1 MNHRAHISRANLQ
14 LKHTTRP
21 HQLLREKAFCAAAGT
36 TTGTIGDYIIV
47 PPDSSE
53 VYGIAS
59 TQSGIA
65 GVNVDAHTAH
75 ESCSDGSAQVR
86 KQTAGPSLFR
96 NFLCERMHSGYFP
109 RQARDRHKER
119 TVKGGGR
126 LCLRT
131 GHHCPTRRPASAAGW
146 IRWTLRGQSL
156 QVHQVRNAIWIT
168 NSPYKLTIC
177 QDRLGTNKR
186 KTQQKIA
193 FRIARMSMTTAVRS
207 R

>member
-1 MNHRAHISRANLQ
+1 VVSLGLTSTRTLRTSRAVTEAHRCES
-14 LKHTTRP
+14 K
-21 HQLLREKAFCAAAGT
+21 
-36 TTGTIGDYIIV
+36 
-47 PPDSSE
+47 PPVLPCFATSSVKE
-53 VYGIAS
+53 YA
-59 TQSGIA
+59 
-65 GVNVDAHTAH
+65 
-75 ESCSDGSAQVR
+75 
-86 KQTAGPSLFR
+86 
-96 NFLCERMHSGYFP
+96 HSGYFP

-119 TVKGGGR
+119 SVKGGGR

-131 GHHCPTRRPASAAGW
+131 GYHCPTRRPASAAGW
-146 IRWTLRGQSL
+146 VRWALRGQSL

-193 FRIARMSMTTAVRS
+193 FRIARMSMTTAVHS